1 MLRNLDNANLFKLY
15 DSDLVLRLRNAKN
28 LSDTR
33 KMLTRFKEYL
43 NNNPPSPELAKA
55 FLSQFANR
63 KPRTLYRYTQ
73 MIRVFVKWYGEPM
86 DDFKVKVP
94 KNMPPY
100 TENSD
105 IEKLFSAIQNKKT
118 HKGCITRDSL
128 LVELALKTGMRRS
141 ELANLE
147 PKDIHSDFL
156 VVMNGKGGK
165 DRPIPLTHSTA
176 RRLQNFIRDMKSDEK
191 VFKLKAPCISNKIR
205 QLAKKAGLGDFH
217 THTMRHK
224 FATDLLE
231 KGANIKAV
239 QELLGH
245 ENLATT
251 EVYLS
256 LTDQGLRQ
264 AVELL
269 DDQRNNKAKNRI
281 KIGNKTYKVVPWPT
295 VEDVYIP
302 KSIE

>member
-1 MLRNLDNANLFKLY
+1 
-15 DSDLVLRLRNAKN
+15 
-28 LSDTR
+28 
-33 KMLTRFKEYL
+33 MLTRFKEYL
-43 NNNPPSPELAKA
+43 NDNPPSPDLAKV

-73 MIRVFVKWYGEPM
+73 MIRGFVKWYGEPM

-147 PKDIHSDFL
+147 PKNIHSDFL

-231 KGANIKAV
+231 KGANIKVV

-256 LTDQGLRQ
+256 LTDRALRQ

-269 DDQRNNKAKNRI
+269 DDQHS
-281 KIGNKTYKVVPWPT
+281 NKTKGRVRIGDRTYTIVPWPT

-302 KSIE
+302 KSIK